1 MGKNKYTKLTG
12 LPNILGE
19 AEIYII
25 PKTWEKSI
33 SIVRGKY
40 GKTKTFQV
48 YAFLIKY
55 FGLSKN
61 P

>member
-40 GKTKTFQV
+40 GKTKTF
-48 YAFLIKY
+48 
-55 FGLSKN
+55 
-61 P
+61 